1 MRVLFVAASLPYPP
15 LRGYQ
20 VRAAQQLRFL
30 SRHHRVTLVCYA
42 DADVSSSARK
52 RAADCCE
59 EIVTVPYRLAG
70 AARALSIGLTTGL
83 PVQTSFYETRAMSNA
98 IDRLLAEKRHDL
110 VHALTVRVAGL
121 LDGVKSVP
129 RVIDFVDAISLNLRR
144 RAEYDRTP
152 LKFAA
157 RLEANRLA
165 RYERE
170 ICRTWDHA
178 TVVSQ
183 VDRAAIGDFPNLSVN
198 TSGVDVDQFAYTREN
213 REPHTILFSGN
224 LGYFPNVDAISWFAR
239 HVFPAIL
246 REEPN
251 ARLRVVG
258 ARPGLRVRALAKL
271 DPRIAVIGEVGSLSP
286 YLQGCCLAIAPMRA
300 GSGQLFKILEA
311 MASGAPMVAT
321 GLAAAATGAESGRHL
336 LIADN
341 ADSFA
346 RSVLRL
352 IREPDLAERIAAEAR
367 QLIEQRFRWEDS
379 IAGLEQIYQSATRAR
394 HRGEIQAAAV

>member
-1 MRVLFVAASLPYPP
+1 MR
-15 LRGYQ
+15 R
-20 VRAAQQLRFL
+20 
-30 SRHHRVTLVCYA
+30 
-42 DADVSSSARK
+42 
-52 RAADCCE
+52 
-59 EIVTVPYRLAG
+59 
-70 AARALSIGLTTGL
+70 
-83 PVQTSFYETRAMSNA
+83 A
-98 IDRLLAEKRHDL
+98 IDGLLTEKRHDL

-121 LDGVKSVP
+121 LEGANSVP

-157 RLEANRLA
+157 RIEANLLA

-178 TVVSQ
+178 TVVSP

-198 TSGVDVDQFAYTREN
+198 SSGIDLDQFAYLRGN
-213 REPHTILFSGN
+213 REPRTILFSGN

-251 ARLRVVG
+251 ARLQIVG
-258 ARPGLRVRALAKL
+258 ARPGRRVRTLAKM
-271 DPRIAVIGEVGSLSP
+271 DPRITVIGQVDSLCP
-286 YLQGCCLAIAPMRA
+286 YLQRCHLAIAPMRA

-311 MASGAPMVAT
+311 MASGAPIVAT
-321 GLAAAATGAESGRHL
+321 SLAAAATGAESGRHL
-336 LIADN
+336 LIADGS
-341 ADSFA
+341 DSFA

-352 IREPDLAERIAAEAR
+352 IREPDLAKRIAVEAR
-367 QLIEQRFRWEDS
+367 QMVEQRFRWEDS
-379 IAGLEQIYQSATRAR
+379 ISGLEQIYQSVLA
-394 HRGEIQAAAV
+394 QDAAAL